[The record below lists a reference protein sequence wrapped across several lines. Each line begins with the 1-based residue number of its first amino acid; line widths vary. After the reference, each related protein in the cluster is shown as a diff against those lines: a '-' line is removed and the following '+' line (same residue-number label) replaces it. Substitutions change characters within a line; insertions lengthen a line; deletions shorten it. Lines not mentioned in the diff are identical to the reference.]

1 VKQDLDQVYSKV
13 LLQNMSS
20 VNTGILSAFQAM
32 SSEEYNRQ
40 THFFHGRYE
49 NIYIDDS
56 RIPQLKILIDRI
68 REQISNFL
76 KADIRQI
83 KMGFWLNV
91 MMPGDKTT
99 RHCHDDL
106 DEVLSGVYYVRVP
119 AQSGNLI
126 LYAEDEI
133 EIEPQENMLVFFS
146 PAVEHEVLV
155 NTSKDIRLSIGF
167 NACLLAENPAD

>member
-1 VKQDLDQVYSKV
+1 MVLQD
-13 LLQNMSS
+13 MSS
-20 VNTGILSAFQAM
+20 VNAGILRAFQAM
-32 SSEEYNRQ
+32 SPEEYNRQ

-49 NIYIDDS
+49 NIYIDDF

-68 REQISNFL
+68 RGEIAKFL
-76 KADIRQI
+76 KVDIRHI

-106 DEVLSGVYYVRVP
+106 DEVLSGVYYVNVP

-126 LYAEDEI
+126 LYAENEL

-146 PAVEHEVLV
+146 PAIEHEVLV
-155 NTSKDIRLSIGF
+155 NMSKEIRLSIGF
-167 NACLLAENPAD
+167 NACLLAANPAD

>member
-1 VKQDLDQVYSKV
+1 VKQDTDQVYRTLV
-13 LLQNMSS
+13 LQDMAS
-20 VNTGILSAFQAM
+20 VNAGIFSAFQAL
-32 SSEEYNRQ
+32 SPEEYNRQ

-49 NIYIDDS
+49 NIYIDEI

-68 REQISNFL
+68 KEEIAKYL

-91 MMPGDKTT
+91 MMPGHMTT

-106 DEVLSGVYYVRVP
+106 DEVLSGVYYVKVP

-126 LYAEDEI
+126 LYAEDKI
-133 EIEPQENMLVFFS
+133 EVEPQENMLVFFS

-155 NTSKDIRLSIGF
+155 NMSKDIRLSIGF
-167 NACLLAENPAD
+167 NACLLP